1 MKKSIA
7 LWVLSLCASLIFAAS
22 FEIEG
27 KAVIAQVDEMPEGLF
42 AKTVGYLPGDCLN
55 VTNQKTGNTCELLIL
70 GAIDPAE
77 GIAVLLTPEAAS
89 SLNVSKNDDIQ
100 VSVTKRSGELD
111 DIFIGKAI
119 IAADSQFNFE
129 ADNPKVPVLT
139 DDVEE
144 STEQMVSND
153 SIEDSESTVSQDSF
167 EMDLQNITM
176 KSPAEEG
183 YKSQE
188 EPVESEVHEV
198 VIADGEDVQE
208 EVQQEIAEAEPV
220 ESEVHEVVIA
230 EPEDV
235 KPEIAEAEPVESEV
249 HEVVI
254 ADPEDV
260 QKDVQQEIAEAEQ
273 VESEVHEVVI
283 EDGEDVQK
291 EIAEAEPVESE
302 VHEVVIADGED
313 VQEDVQEEIAE
324 AEPVESE
331 VQEIVI
337 PEPEESIAQENQQ
350 ETELKEEV
358 LDDLI
363 AAEDGIEET
372 TPVEEDPKIAVSED
386 EMIFATDDVVVPDP
400 VPDSTPV
407 ANVQDK
413 SEYEPIILP
422 QLQDSLA
429 VSETVPEVEEITE
442 EETEYVQVAE
452 PEVLVPSTPIVIAP
466 VPVSPE
472 PESRVASNSNNSLLQ
487 KHLVES
493 LNLLSKDKYYIQIAI
508 MGDVSNID
516 TLFAKYSKYP
526 LIAVPRTGREYM
538 ILAGPCSEDEYGTLL
553 AKFKSFGFK
562 DAFVKRLK

>member
-1 MKKSIA
+1 M
-7 LWVLSLCASLIFAAS
+7 
-22 FEIEG
+22 
-27 KAVIAQVDEMPEGLF
+27 
-42 AKTVGYLPGDCLN
+42 
-55 VTNQKTGNTCELLIL
+55 
-70 GAIDPAE
+70 
-77 GIAVLLTPEAAS
+77 
-89 SLNVSKNDDIQ
+89 
-100 VSVTKRSGELD
+100 
-111 DIFIGKAI
+111 
-119 IAADSQFNFE
+119 
-129 ADNPKVPVLT
+129 
-139 DDVEE
+139 
-144 STEQMVSND
+144 
-153 SIEDSESTVSQDSF
+153 
-167 EMDLQNITM
+167 
-176 KSPAEEG
+176 
-183 YKSQE
+183 
-188 EPVESEVHEV
+188 
-198 VIADGEDVQE
+198 
-208 EVQQEIAEAEPV
+208 
-220 ESEVHEVVIA
+220 HEVVIA
-230 EPEDV
+230 EP
-235 KPEIAEAEPVESEV
+235 
-249 HEVVI
+249 
-254 ADPEDV
+254 
-260 QKDVQQEIAEAEQ
+260 
-273 VESEVHEVVI
+273 
-283 EDGEDVQK
+283 
-291 EIAEAEPVESE
+291 
-302 VHEVVIADGED
+302 
-313 VQEDVQEEIAE
+313 EDVQEEIAE

-331 VQEIVI
+331 VHEVVI

-372 TPVEEDPKIAVSED
+372 TPVDEDPKIAVSED

-442 EETEYVQVAE
+442 EETEYVPVAE

-516 TLFAKYSKYP
+516 RLFAKYSKYP

>member
-55 VTNQKTGNTCELLIL
+55 VTNQKTGNTCELLVL

-77 GIAVLLTPEAAS
+77 GIAVLLSPEAAS

-119 IAADSQFNFE
+119 IAADSQFNIE
-129 ADNPKVPVLT
+129 TENPKVPVLT
-139 DDVEE
+139 DAVEE

-153 SIEDSESTVSQDSF
+153 SIEDLESTVSQDSF
-167 EMDLQNITM
+167 EMDLQKITM

-188 EPVESEVHEV
+188 EQVESEVQEVVIEDGEDVQEDVKKEIAEAEPVESEVQEVAEAEPVESEVQEV

-208 EVQQEIAEAEPV
+208 DVKQEIAEAEPV
-220 ESEVHEVVIA
+220 ESEVQEVIIA
-230 EPEDV
+230 DGEDVQKDV

-249 HEVVI
+249 QEV
-254 ADPEDV
+254 
-260 QKDVQQEIAEAEQ
+260 
-273 VESEVHEVVI
+273 
-283 EDGEDVQK
+283 
-291 EIAEAEPVESE
+291 
-302 VHEVVIADGED
+302 
-313 VQEDVQEEIAE
+313 
-324 AEPVESE
+324 
-331 VQEIVI
+331 VI

-350 ETELKEEV
+350 ETVLQEEV

-372 TPVEEDPKIAVSED
+372 TPVDEDPKIAVSED

-442 EETEYVQVAE
+442 EETEYVPVDE
-452 PEVLVPSTPIVIAP
+452 PEVLVPSTPIVIEP

-472 PESRVASNSNNSLLQ
+472 PESRVASNNNNSLLQ

-526 LIAVPRTGREYM
+526 LIAVPRASREYM

>member
-7 LWVLSLCASLIFAAS
+7 LWVLSLCASLIFAAA

-55 VTNQKTGNTCELLIL
+55 VTNQKTGNTCELLVL

-119 IAADSQFNFE
+119 IASGSQFNFK

-139 DDVEE
+139 DAVEE

-153 SIEDSESTVSQDSF
+153 SIEDLESTVSQDSF
-167 EMDLQNITM
+167 EMDLQKITM

-220 ESEVHEVVIA
+220 ESEVQEVVIA
-230 EPEDV
+230 EPEDVQEDV

-249 HEVVI
+249 QEVVI
-254 ADPEDV
+254 PEPEDV
-260 QKDVQQEIAEAEQ
+260 K
-273 VESEVHEVVI
+273 
-283 EDGEDVQK
+283 
-291 EIAEAEPVESE
+291 
-302 VHEVVIADGED
+302 
-313 VQEDVQEEIAE
+313 EEIAE

-331 VQEIVI
+331 VQEVVI

-442 EETEYVQVAE
+442 EETEYVPVAE

-516 TLFAKYSKYP
+516 SLLAKYSKYP
-526 LIAVPRTGREYM
+526 LIAVPRTSREYM

>member
-119 IAADSQFNFE
+119 IASGSQFNFE
-129 ADNPKVPVLT
+129 SENPKVPALT

-144 STEQMVSND
+144 STELMVSND

-176 KSPAEEG
+176 KSPAEDG

-198 VIADGEDVQE
+198 
-208 EVQQEIAEAEPV
+208 
-220 ESEVHEVVIA
+220 
-230 EPEDV
+230 
-235 KPEIAEAEPVESEV
+235 
-249 HEVVI
+249 
-254 ADPEDV
+254 
-260 QKDVQQEIAEAEQ
+260 
-273 VESEVHEVVI
+273 
-283 EDGEDVQK
+283 
-291 EIAEAEPVESE
+291 
-302 VHEVVIADGED
+302 
-313 VQEDVQEEIAE
+313 
-324 AEPVESE
+324 
-331 VQEIVI
+331 VI

-358 LDDLI
+358 VDDLI

-372 TPVEEDPKIAVSED
+372 VEEDPKIAVSED

-422 QLQDSLA
+422 QIQDSLA
-429 VSETVPEVEEITE
+429 DSETVPEVEEITE
-442 EETEYVQVAE
+442 EETEYVPVAE

-516 TLFAKYSKYP
+516 TLLAKYSKYP

-538 ILAGPCSEDEYGTLL
+538 ILAGPCSEDEYGSLL

>member
-7 LWVLSLCASLIFAAS
+7 LWVLSLCASLIFAAA

-55 VTNQKTGNTCELLIL
+55 VTNQKTGNTCELLVL

-119 IAADSQFNFE
+119 IASGSQFNFK

-139 DDVEE
+139 DAVEE

-153 SIEDSESTVSQDSF
+153 SIEDLESTVSQDSF
-167 EMDLQNITM
+167 EMDLQKITM

-220 ESEVHEVVIA
+220 ESEVQEVVIP

-235 KPEIAEAEPVESEV
+235 K
-249 HEVVI
+249 
-254 ADPEDV
+254 
-260 QKDVQQEIAEAEQ
+260 
-273 VESEVHEVVI
+273 
-283 EDGEDVQK
+283 
-291 EIAEAEPVESE
+291 
-302 VHEVVIADGED
+302 
-313 VQEDVQEEIAE
+313 EEIAE

-331 VQEIVI
+331 VQEVVI

-442 EETEYVQVAE
+442 EETEYVPVAE

-516 TLFAKYSKYP
+516 SLLAKYSKYP
-526 LIAVPRTGREYM
+526 LIAVPRTSREYM

>member
-55 VTNQKTGNTCELLIL
+55 VTNQKTGNTCELLVL

-129 ADNPKVPVLT
+129 SDNPKVPVLT

-153 SIEDSESTVSQDSF
+153 SIEGSESTVSQDSF

-176 KSPAEEG
+176 KSPAEDG

-198 VIADGEDVQE
+198 VIA
-208 EVQQEIAEAEPV
+208 EP
-220 ESEVHEVVIA
+220 
-230 EPEDV
+230 
-235 KPEIAEAEPVESEV
+235 
-249 HEVVI
+249 
-254 ADPEDV
+254 
-260 QKDVQQEIAEAEQ
+260 
-273 VESEVHEVVI
+273 
-283 EDGEDVQK
+283 EDVQK

-302 VHEVVIADGED
+302 VHEVVIADPKD
-313 VQEDVQEEIAE
+313 VQKDVKPEIAEAEQVESEVHEVVIADSEDVQEEIAE

-331 VQEIVI
+331 VHEVVI

-442 EETEYVQVAE
+442 EETEYVPVAE
-452 PEVLVPSTPIVIAP
+452 PEVLV
-466 VPVSPE
+466 
-472 PESRVASNSNNSLLQ
+472 
-487 KHLVES
+487 
-493 LNLLSKDKYYIQIAI
+493 
-508 MGDVSNID
+508 
-516 TLFAKYSKYP
+516 
-526 LIAVPRTGREYM
+526 
-538 ILAGPCSEDEYGTLL
+538 
-553 AKFKSFGFK
+553 
-562 DAFVKRLK
+562 

>member
-55 VTNQKTGNTCELLIL
+55 VTNQKTGNTCELLVL

-129 ADNPKVPVLT
+129 SDNPKVPVLT

-153 SIEDSESTVSQDSF
+153 SIEGSESTVSQDSF

-176 KSPAEEG
+176 KSPAEDG

-198 VIADGEDVQE
+198 VIA
-208 EVQQEIAEAEPV
+208 EP
-220 ESEVHEVVIA
+220 
-230 EPEDV
+230 
-235 KPEIAEAEPVESEV
+235 
-249 HEVVI
+249 
-254 ADPEDV
+254 
-260 QKDVQQEIAEAEQ
+260 
-273 VESEVHEVVI
+273 
-283 EDGEDVQK
+283 EDVQK

-302 VHEVVIADGED
+302 VHEVVIADPKD
-313 VQEDVQEEIAE
+313 VQKDVKPEIAE
-324 AEPVESE
+324 AEQVESE
-331 VQEIVI
+331 VHEVVI

-442 EETEYVQVAE
+442 EETEYVPVAE

>member
-119 IAADSQFNFE
+119 IAADSQLNFE

-144 STEQMVSND
+144 STELMVSND

-176 KSPAEEG
+176 KSPAEDG

-198 VIADGEDVQE
+198 VIADGEDVQKD
-208 EVQQEIAEAEPV
+208 VQKDVQ
-220 ESEVHEVVIA
+220 
-230 EPEDV
+230 EDV

-249 HEVVI
+249 QDVVI
-254 ADPEDV
+254 
-260 QKDVQQEIAEAEQ
+260 KDA
-273 VESEVHEVVI
+273 
-283 EDGEDVQK
+283 
-291 EIAEAEPVESE
+291 
-302 VHEVVIADGED
+302 
-313 VQEDVQEEIAE
+313 
-324 AEPVESE
+324 
-331 VQEIVI
+331 
-337 PEPEESIAQENQQ
+337 EESIAQENQQ

-372 TPVEEDPKIAVSED
+372 VEEDPKIAVSED

-442 EETEYVQVAE
+442 EEPVSE

-466 VPVSPE
+466 VPVSTE

-516 TLFAKYSKYP
+516 TLLAKYSKYP

-538 ILAGPCSEDEYGTLL
+538 ILAGPCSEDEYGSLL

>member
-55 VTNQKTGNTCELLIL
+55 VTNQKTGNTCELLVL

-129 ADNPKVPVLT
+129 SDNPKVPVLT

-153 SIEDSESTVSQDSF
+153 SIEGSESTVSQDSF

-176 KSPAEEG
+176 KSPAEDG

-198 VIADGEDVQE
+198 VIEDGEDVQE
-208 EVQQEIAEAEPV
+208 EVQQEIAEEEPV

-230 EPEDV
+230 EP
-235 KPEIAEAEPVESEV
+235 
-249 HEVVI
+249 
-254 ADPEDV
+254 
-260 QKDVQQEIAEAEQ
+260 
-273 VESEVHEVVI
+273 
-283 EDGEDVQK
+283 EDVQK

-302 VHEVVIADGED
+302 VHEV
-313 VQEDVQEEIAE
+313 
-324 AEPVESE
+324 
-331 VQEIVI
+331 VI

-442 EETEYVQVAE
+442 EETEYVPVAE

>member
-119 IAADSQFNFE
+119 IASGSQLNFE

-144 STEQMVSND
+144 STELMVSND

-198 VIADGEDVQE
+198 VIKDGEDVQKD
-208 EVQQEIAEAEPV
+208 VQ
-220 ESEVHEVVIA
+220 
-230 EPEDV
+230 EDV

-249 HEVVI
+249 QEV
-254 ADPEDV
+254 
-260 QKDVQQEIAEAEQ
+260 
-273 VESEVHEVVI
+273 
-283 EDGEDVQK
+283 
-291 EIAEAEPVESE
+291 
-302 VHEVVIADGED
+302 
-313 VQEDVQEEIAE
+313 
-324 AEPVESE
+324 
-331 VQEIVI
+331 VI

-358 LDDLI
+358 VDDLI

-372 TPVEEDPKIAVSED
+372 VEEDPKIAVSED

-442 EETEYVQVAE
+442 EEPVAE

-466 VPVSPE
+466 VPVSTE

-516 TLFAKYSKYP
+516 TLLAKYSKYP

-538 ILAGPCSEDEYGTLL
+538 ILAGPCSEDEYGSLL

>member
-55 VTNQKTGNTCELLIL
+55 VTNQKTGNTCELLVL

-129 ADNPKVPVLT
+129 SDNPKVPVLT

-153 SIEDSESTVSQDSF
+153 SIEGSESTVSQDSF

-176 KSPAEEG
+176 KSPAEDG

-198 VIADGEDVQE
+198 VIEDGEDVQE
-208 EVQQEIAEAEPV
+208 EVQQEIAEEEPV

-230 EPEDV
+230 EP
-235 KPEIAEAEPVESEV
+235 
-249 HEVVI
+249 
-254 ADPEDV
+254 
-260 QKDVQQEIAEAEQ
+260 
-273 VESEVHEVVI
+273 
-283 EDGEDVQK
+283 EDVQK

-302 VHEVVIADGED
+302 VHEVVIADPKD
-313 VQEDVQEEIAE
+313 VQKDVKPEIAE
-324 AEPVESE
+324 AEQVESE
-331 VQEIVI
+331 VHEVVI

-442 EETEYVQVAE
+442 EETEYVPVAE

>member
-55 VTNQKTGNTCELLIL
+55 VTNQKTGNTCELLVL

-129 ADNPKVPVLT
+129 SDNPKVPVLT

-153 SIEDSESTVSQDSF
+153 SIEGSESTVSQDSF

-176 KSPAEEG
+176 KSPAEDG

-198 VIADGEDVQE
+198 VIEDGEDVQE
-208 EVQQEIAEAEPV
+208 EVQQEIAEE
-220 ESEVHEVVIA
+220 
-230 EPEDV
+230 
-235 KPEIAEAEPVESEV
+235 EPVESEV

-254 ADPEDV
+254 AD
-260 QKDVQQEIAEAEQ
+260 
-273 VESEVHEVVI
+273 S
-283 EDGEDVQK
+283 
-291 EIAEAEPVESE
+291 
-302 VHEVVIADGED
+302 
-313 VQEDVQEEIAE
+313 EDVQEEIAE

-331 VQEIVI
+331 VHEVVI

-442 EETEYVQVAE
+442 EETEYVPVAE

>member
-7 LWVLSLCASLIFAAS
+7 LWVLSLCASLIFAAA

-55 VTNQKTGNTCELLIL
+55 VTNQKTGNTCELLVL

-119 IAADSQFNFE
+119 IAADSQFNIE
-129 ADNPKVPVLT
+129 TENPKVPVLT
-139 DDVEE
+139 DAVEE

-153 SIEDSESTVSQDSF
+153 SIEDLESTVSQDSF
-167 EMDLQNITM
+167 EMDLQKITM

-188 EPVESEVHEV
+188 EQVESEVQEV
-198 VIADGEDVQE
+198 VIEDGEDVQE
-208 EVQQEIAEAEPV
+208 DVKKEIAEAEPV
-220 ESEVHEVVIA
+220 ESEVQEVAEAEPVESEVQEIVIA
-230 EPEDV
+230 EPEDVQEDV

-249 HEVVI
+249 
-254 ADPEDV
+254 
-260 QKDVQQEIAEAEQ
+260 Q
-273 VESEVHEVVI
+273 
-283 EDGEDVQK
+283 
-291 EIAEAEPVESE
+291 
-302 VHEVVIADGED
+302 EVVIADGED
-313 VQEDVQEEIAE
+313 VQEDVKQEIAE

-331 VQEIVI
+331 VQEVIIADGEDVQKDVKPEIAEAEPVESEVQEVVI

-350 ETELKEEV
+350 ETVLQEEV

-372 TPVEEDPKIAVSED
+372 VEEDPKIAVSED

-442 EETEYVQVAE
+442 EETEYVPVDE
-452 PEVLVPSTPIVIAP
+452 PEVLVPSTPIVIEP

-472 PESRVASNSNNSLLQ
+472 PESRVASNNNNSLLQ

-526 LIAVPRTGREYM
+526 LIAVPRASREYM

>member
-55 VTNQKTGNTCELLIL
+55 VTNQKTGNTCELLVL

-119 IAADSQFNFE
+119 IAADGQFNFE

-176 KSPAEEG
+176 KSPAEDG

-198 VIADGEDVQE
+198 VIEDGEDVQE
-208 EVQQEIAEAEPV
+208 EVQQEIAEEEPV

-235 KPEIAEAEPVESEV
+235 QKEIAEAEPVESEV

-273 VESEVHEVVI
+273 VESEV
-283 EDGEDVQK
+283 Q
-291 EIAEAEPVESE
+291 
-302 VHEVVIADGED
+302 EVVIAEPED
-313 VQEDVQEEIAE
+313 VKEEIAE

-331 VQEIVI
+331 VQEVVI

-442 EETEYVQVAE
+442 EETEYVPLAE

-516 TLFAKYSKYP
+516 SLFAKYSKYP

-538 ILAGPCSEDEYGTLL
+538 ILAGPCSEDEYGSLL

>member
-1 MKKSIA
+1 M
-7 LWVLSLCASLIFAAS
+7 
-22 FEIEG
+22 
-27 KAVIAQVDEMPEGLF
+27 
-42 AKTVGYLPGDCLN
+42 
-55 VTNQKTGNTCELLIL
+55 
-70 GAIDPAE
+70 
-77 GIAVLLTPEAAS
+77 
-89 SLNVSKNDDIQ
+89 
-100 VSVTKRSGELD
+100 
-111 DIFIGKAI
+111 
-119 IAADSQFNFE
+119 
-129 ADNPKVPVLT
+129 
-139 DDVEE
+139 
-144 STEQMVSND
+144 
-153 SIEDSESTVSQDSF
+153 
-167 EMDLQNITM
+167 
-176 KSPAEEG
+176 
-183 YKSQE
+183 
-188 EPVESEVHEV
+188 
-198 VIADGEDVQE
+198 
-208 EVQQEIAEAEPV
+208 
-220 ESEVHEVVIA
+220 HEVVIA
-230 EPEDV
+230 EP
-235 KPEIAEAEPVESEV
+235 
-249 HEVVI
+249 
-254 ADPEDV
+254 
-260 QKDVQQEIAEAEQ
+260 
-273 VESEVHEVVI
+273 
-283 EDGEDVQK
+283 EDVQK

-302 VHEVVIADGED
+302 VHEVVIADPKD
-313 VQEDVQEEIAE
+313 VQKDVKPEIAE
-324 AEPVESE
+324 AEQVESE
-331 VQEIVI
+331 VHEVVI

-442 EETEYVQVAE
+442 EETEYVPVAE

>member
-55 VTNQKTGNTCELLIL
+55 VTNQKTGNTCELLVL

-119 IAADSQFNFE
+119 IAADGQFNFE
-129 ADNPKVPVLT
+129 SDNPKVPVLT

-153 SIEDSESTVSQDSF
+153 SIEGSESTVSQDSF

-198 VIADGEDVQE
+198 VIA
-208 EVQQEIAEAEPV
+208 EP
-220 ESEVHEVVIA
+220 
-230 EPEDV
+230 
-235 KPEIAEAEPVESEV
+235 
-249 HEVVI
+249 
-254 ADPEDV
+254 
-260 QKDVQQEIAEAEQ
+260 
-273 VESEVHEVVI
+273 
-283 EDGEDVQK
+283 
-291 EIAEAEPVESE
+291 
-302 VHEVVIADGED
+302 
-313 VQEDVQEEIAE
+313 EDVQEEIAE
-324 AEPVESE
+324 AEQVESE

-442 EETEYVQVAE
+442 EETEYVPVAE

>member
-55 VTNQKTGNTCELLIL
+55 VTNQKTGNTCELLVL

-129 ADNPKVPVLT
+129 SDNPKVPVLT

-153 SIEDSESTVSQDSF
+153 SIEGSESTVSQDSF

-176 KSPAEEG
+176 KSPAEDG

-198 VIADGEDVQE
+198 VIAD
-208 EVQQEIAEAEPV
+208 P
-220 ESEVHEVVIA
+220 
-230 EPEDV
+230 
-235 KPEIAEAEPVESEV
+235 K
-249 HEVVI
+249 
-254 ADPEDV
+254 DV
-260 QKDVQQEIAEAEQ
+260 QKDVKPEIAEAEQ

-283 EDGEDVQK
+283 
-291 EIAEAEPVESE
+291 
-302 VHEVVIADGED
+302 ADS
-313 VQEDVQEEIAE
+313 EDVQEEIAE

-331 VQEIVI
+331 VHEVVI

-442 EETEYVQVAE
+442 EETEYVPVAE

>member
-129 ADNPKVPVLT
+129 TENPKVPVLT
-139 DDVEE
+139 DAVEE
-144 STEQMVSND
+144 STELMVSND

-176 KSPAEEG
+176 KSPAEDG

-188 EPVESEVHEV
+188 EQVESEVQEV
-198 VIADGEDVQE
+198 VIADGEDVQ
-208 EVQQEIAEAEPV
+208 
-220 ESEVHEVVIA
+220 
-230 EPEDV
+230 EDV

-249 HEVVI
+249 QEVVIAEPEDVQEDVKPEIAEAEPVESEVQEVVI
-254 ADPEDV
+254 ADGEDV
-260 QKDVQQEIAEAEQ
+260 QEDVQPEIAEAEQ

-283 EDGEDVQK
+283 
-291 EIAEAEPVESE
+291 
-302 VHEVVIADGED
+302 
-313 VQEDVQEEIAE
+313 
-324 AEPVESE
+324 
-331 VQEIVI
+331 
-337 PEPEESIAQENQQ
+337 PEPEESIAQKNQQ

-386 EMIFATDDVVVPDP
+386 EMIFATDDVVVPEP

-429 VSETVPEVEEITE
+429 VSETVPEIEEITE
-442 EETEYVQVAE
+442 EETEHVPVAE

-487 KHLVES
+487 KYLVDS

-516 TLFAKYSKYP
+516 SLLAKYSKYP
-526 LIAVPRTGREYM
+526 LIAVPRTSREYM

>member
-129 ADNPKVPVLT
+129 TENANDPVLT
-139 DDVEE
+139 DAVEE

-188 EPVESEVHEV
+188 E
-198 VIADGEDVQE
+198 Q
-208 EVQQEIAEAEPV
+208 
-220 ESEVHEVVIA
+220 
-230 EPEDV
+230 
-235 KPEIAEAEPVESEV
+235 VESEV

-260 QKDVQQEIAEAEQ
+260 QEDVKPEIAEAEQ

-283 EDGEDVQK
+283 AEPEDVQK
-291 EIAEAEPVESE
+291 DVKPEIAEAEQVESEVQEVVIAEPEDVQEDVQQEIAEEEPVESE
-302 VHEVVIADGED
+302 VHEV
-313 VQEDVQEEIAE
+313 
-324 AEPVESE
+324 
-331 VQEIVI
+331 VI

-372 TPVEEDPKIAVSED
+372 TPVDEDPKIAVSED

-442 EETEYVQVAE
+442 EETEYVPLAE

-472 PESRVASNSNNSLLQ
+472 PESRVASNSNNSLLK